1 MLSLLHEI
9 LSGRQLR
16 QDVFFDVSGT
26 NSVPSGATKQPAHPE
41 NGERVSSWNVR
52 KLVLSNKQHIMKMG
66 MELVPETSE
75 NLHILM
81 QLSAPENF
89 IEFCWHESF

>member
-1 MLSLLHEI
+1 
-9 LSGRQLR
+9 
-16 QDVFFDVSGT
+16 V
-26 NSVPSGATKQPAHPE
+26 
-41 NGERVSSWNVR
+41 
-52 KLVLSNKQHIMKMG
+52 VLPNNQHTLKMG

-89 IEFCWHESF
+89 TEFYWRESF

>member
-1 MLSLLHEI
+1 MFQEL
-9 LSGRQLR
+9 
-16 QDVFFDVSGT
+16 T
-26 NSVPSGATKQPAHPE
+26 PSP
-41 NGERVSSWNVR
+41 V
-52 KLVLSNKQHIMKMG
+52 VLPNNQHTLKMG
-66 MELVPETSE
+66 KELVPETSE